1 MDNLYNSFLEKDLD
15 WIKDRLQS
23 NNAQFIDSHIL
34 VLGGSGFIG
43 SWLLLY
49 FEHLN
54 EKMGM
59 NIEITALRR
68 CNQKHEIPKLQ
79 NSPNINWI
87 YSDISDVKIVEQ
99 TFTHVFFCATASQP
113 KTGMSE
119 IEYIKNSTITGTQN
133 ILSILAKQVN
143 KPRYVNLS
151 SGAVYNLYE
160 GQTAPFSESDIK
172 ENCKV
177 ETSNS
182 YAHFKLEAER
192 LVNIYTEKGFISGC
206 NIRIFS
212 VSGPLLPLDAHFAF
226 GSFLGQALY
235 KNRIQI
241 TGNPQ
246 TSRSYVYIAE
256 LVYWVL
262 LIATNPTFH
271 DSINLGGRFPL
282 TMEQLA
288 QTFASV
294 LSSCELVFE
303 DSTAFVSNYFPNI
316 SYFENHFDVN
326 QEILI
331 EEQIRRHLD
340 WIRNS

>member
-1 MDNLYNSFLEKDLD
+1 
-15 WIKDRLQS
+15 
-23 NNAQFIDSHIL
+23 L

-43 SWLLLY
+43 TWLLLY

-68 CNQKHEIPKLQ
+68 CNEKHDIPKLQ
-79 NSPNINWI
+79 NSANINWI

-113 KTGMSE
+113 KTGMND
-119 IEYIKNSTITGTQN
+119 IEYIKNSTVTGTRN
-133 ILSILAKQVN
+133 ILSILAKQST

-151 SGAVYNLYE
+151 SGAIYNLYE

-172 ENCKV
+172 EDCKV

-192 LVNIYTEKGFISGC
+192 LVTGYTEEGIISGC
-206 NIRIFS
+206 NLRIFS

-226 GSFLGQALY
+226 GSFLGQALD
-235 KNRIQI
+235 KNKIQI
-241 TGNPQ
+241 TGNPK

-271 DSINLGGRFPL
+271 DSINLGGRLPL

-294 LSSCELVFE
+294 FPSCELLFE
-303 DSTAFVSNYFPNI
+303 DSAAYASNYFPDL
-316 SYFENHFDVN
+316 SYFLSYFDVK

-340 WIRNS
+340 WIRYP